1 MNESETMILGCLFDD
16 PSLIFKLSVH
26 ENQFFDGM
34 NRRVFRAMQVCSDR
48 RVAIDYI
55 SIHDIDP
62 EIDLGYLITL
72 RDKVPSS
79 ANWKFY
85 EERMIQEYQRHKL
98 ASLGRILAEINNTD
112 DPSEFI
118 ESAEKELLELGT
130 NSQTRK
136 VMRIGEALS
145 SAIDL
150 IQERYNL
157 KGKIPGIGTGLHGLD
172 SMIGGFQPD
181 RYIIIGAR
189 PSDGKSALALNMLCN
204 IAITQGIAAGLISAE
219 SSNNEIVTR
228 AISSVGRISGNKIMT
243 GMLSRADFTSL
254 MDTGEKMQ
262 HCPLYL
268 YDAPNIRFTELKS
281 VARQMVTV
289 HKIQALF
296 IDYVQIV
303 QWEDSRLAIHEQV
316 AAVSRGLKQ
325 LARELKIPIIGL
337 SQLKRDSE
345 GREPEMADLDYSKQL
360 EQDADALILI
370 YHPRR
375 KPDEEEKPSLL
386 LVKKNRDGAKGVVK
400 VNFIREYVRF
410 YEVEHE

>member
-1 MNESETMILGCLFDD
+1 MKENEIMILGCIICD
-16 PSLIFKLSVH
+16 PSIIFKLSVH
-26 ENQFFDGM
+26 ENHFFDGM
-34 NRRVFRAMQVCSDR
+34 NRRIFRAMQLCSDR
-48 RVAIDYI
+48 RVSIDYI
-55 SIHDIDP
+55 SISDIDA
-62 EIDLGYLITL
+62 EIDKALLVSL
-72 RDKVPSS
+72 RDKVPSA
-79 ANWKFY
+79 ANWKYY
-85 EERMIQEYQRHKL
+85 EEKLIHEYQRHRI
-98 ASLGRILAEINNTD
+98 ASLGRTLADIGATD

-136 VMRIGEALS
+136 VTRIGEALPA
-145 SAIDL
+145 AIDQ

-172 SMIGGFQPD
+172 SMIGGFQAD
-181 RYIIIGAR
+181 RYIIVGAR

-204 IAITQGIAAGLISAE
+204 IAITQGIAAGIISAE

-254 MDTGEKMQ
+254 LDTGDKMREA
-262 HCPLYL
+262 PLFL

-289 HKIQALF
+289 HKIKALF

-375 KPDEEEKPSLL
+375 KEGEEERPSLL

-400 VNFIREYVRF
+400 VNFVREYVRF
-410 YEVEHE
+410 YEVENE